1 MMYLTTV
8 AIRGIQTPATEMINP
23 CRRHRCSVVWG
34 VGEQISKGR
43 GMSNADLN
51 NNPGLL
57 REESYLR
64 KKGLEGLVNI
74 LENMLR

>member
-1 MMYLTTV
+1 MRWHLYRFVFEHTEHCCTV
-8 AIRGIQTPATEMINP
+8 TYTLRAALVII
-23 CRRHRCSVVWG
+23 
-34 VGEQISKGR
+34 QISKGR
-43 GMSNADLN
+43 GMSNSDVS

-64 KKGLEGLVNI
+64 KKGLEGLVSI

>member
-1 MMYLTTV
+1 M
-8 AIRGIQTPATEMINP
+8 N
-23 CRRHRCSVVWG
+23 
-34 VGEQISKGR
+34 QISKGR
-43 GMSNADLN
+43 GMSNSDVS

-64 KKGLEGLVNI
+64 KKGLEGLVSI